1 MNVEDAIAETM
12 QKQHNVTLLG
22 TQQRIPVS
30 MQQQK
35 AKSQPQSPYH
45 MHSSSSNSSSGSS
58 SQLQSSSSLLG
69 HQGYGNSNEGMG
81 YAVKAGLPLPMLLPV
96 VVSEEQTAGQQHHRG
111 ATTTAASLFESCAAW
126 SSWSMSSLASS
137 YDAVL
142 AVSFFFLWLA
152 VGVIWTQV
160 HNYIT

>member
-22 TQQRIPVS
+22 TQQRVAVS
-30 MQQQK
+30 MQQQN
-35 AKSQPQSPYH
+35 AKSQPQSPYS
-45 MHSSSSNSSSGSS
+45 MHSSSSNSNSSSGSS

-69 HQGYGNSNEGMG
+69 HQGYGNSNEGGMG
-81 YAVKAGLPLPMLLPV
+81 YAVKAGLPLPMLLP
-96 VVSEEQTAGQQHHRG
+96 AGQQHHRG